1 MDTGPGHRQII
12 ISPQIYVPLGPP
24 ASADPVAGAQLCRTE
39 IPIAWLQEGDNFRL
53 DIELPQ
59 FSTLELVFAA
69 SVASL
74 HVNGETV
81 WANDAI
87 QPIRLGGVQVKR
99 TAAELRLTCTN
110 GGTLHV
116 LALGVVSALPVAAP
130 APD

>member
-12 ISPQIYVPLGPP
+12 IAPQIYVPLGLP
-24 ASADPVAGAQLCRTE
+24 ASADPVEGAQLRRTD

-59 FSTLELVFAA
+59 SSVLELVFTT

-74 HVNGETV
+74 HVNGATV

-99 TAAELRLTCTN
+99 TAAELRLIYTN

-116 LALGVVSALPVAAP
+116 LALGVVSPLP